1 MRRGSAVLVHWYRN
15 IFSRVPSTKVRE
27 IAAMLK
33 AIHASEDIV
42 AAREKAVRVIEKL
55 RALRLIRAAELV
67 EKGSRE
73 DADLLRLPK
82 RALRRIRTNNPLER
96 ILREIRRRT
105 RVVGA
110 FPDGQSALNLAA
122 AGASFLT
129 AVCIAQRIAY

>member
-1 MRRGSAVLVHWYRN
+1 M
-15 IFSRVPSTKVRE
+15 
-27 IAAMLK
+27 
-33 AIHASEDIV
+33 

-96 ILREIRRRT
+96 TLREIRRRT
-105 RVVGA
+105 RVVVS
-110 FPDGQSALNLAA
+110 PTDNRPSILPRPALL
-122 AGASFLT
+122 S
-129 AVCIAQRIAY
+129 